1 MKLRL
6 PLLLI
11 IILCSFNSFAQD
23 EKSIEKD
30 LVSCFKKRA
39 IYNDSIMLK
48 YDIDP
53 PHSGMFIATDSSVKG
68 FSTPIVP
75 VDTNLANRVLYY
87 TSKYPI
93 TLTADFQLLQA
104 QDVNIMSSDDSLL
117 RIYVWEEQHNMV
129 RRFYRAV
136 FQYKAGSKVNSC
148 LLPHPDT
155 SLTGATQAF
164 FDNVYT
170 LVTANK
176 TYYLATY
183 INKYTPTNREEGVK
197 VFSIDSVKVKNK
209 MKYHLNDT
217 VHLFKTKTGLHNEL
231 SYKYDIVT
239 SGDAGSDNGISYDS
253 ASQSIEIPVI
263 TESGKMTESHITYKF
278 KGQYFERVVEEEKPK
293 AAKKK
298 LKSKK
303 TATNTT
309 N

>member
-1 MKLRL
+1 MK
-6 PLLLI
+6 PLLLVI
-11 IILCSFNSFAQD
+11 IISLLTISCFAQD
-23 EKSIEKD
+23 EKAIEKD

-39 IYNDSIMLK
+39 IYNDSMLLK
-48 YDIDP
+48 YGIDP
-53 PHSGMFIATDSSVKG
+53 PHVMIISTKDSGMTP

-87 TSKYPI
+87 TSKYPV

-104 QDVNIMSSDDSLL
+104 QDVNIMSSDDSLF

-148 LLPHPDT
+148 LLPHADT
-155 SLTGATQAF
+155 SLTRAAQAF
-164 FDNVYT
+164 FDNMYT
-170 LVTANK
+170 LVTATK

-183 INKYTPTNREEGVK
+183 VNKYTATNREEGVK
-197 VFSIDSVKVKNK
+197 VFAIDSNKVKGK

-231 SYKYDIVT
+231 SYKYDIVA

-278 KGQYFERVVEEEKPK
+278 KGQYFERVLEEEKPK
-293 AAKKK
+293 KKK
-298 LKSKK
+298 LKIK
-303 TATNTT
+303 N
-309 N
+309 